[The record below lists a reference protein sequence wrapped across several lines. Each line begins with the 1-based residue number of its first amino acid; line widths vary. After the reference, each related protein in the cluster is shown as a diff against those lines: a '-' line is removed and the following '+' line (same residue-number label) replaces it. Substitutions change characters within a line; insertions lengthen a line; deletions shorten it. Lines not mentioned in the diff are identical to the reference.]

1 MKMLRKCDDAG
12 NLEEKMSN
20 ACENEYMRTLTQ
32 TREST
37 FHGLTAKKKNHAFL
51 LPK

>member
-20 ACENEYMRTLTQ
+20 ACENEYMRRALTQ

-37 FHGLTAKKKNHAFL
+37 FYG
-51 LPK
+51 PKASEN